1 MTKTH
6 RKAGT
11 SSDESFNRHYAAI
24 WGEERWQNSLLPA
37 LQKPTRYACLLNRY
51 SSLEAAKQ
59 CVSDADA
66 DADAE
71 LASLPLPQIESK
83 NPSHLPPNCF
93 VKYTKP
99 TSDSQTL
106 LPSSQP
112 FPAPE
117 PPGEQLQTHWNL
129 DAASLLVAHLLDVRH
144 AENVLDLCAA
154 PGGKSIAL
162 SQNIWQHLH
171 VDDSPAK
178 QRAIQQ
184 CPLRAGTLHSNEAD
198 APRQRR
204 LAANLHGYL
213 PKALFDARNVTAL
226 RVDGTNPK
234 AEYELRVKTA
244 SGTVGYDKVLVD
256 APCSSERHIIQAHIK
271 AKAGGRVADEMAN
284 WRPGLSKRLAETQL
298 KLLMAGLKAARLG
311 GTVMYATCSI
321 EPTENDSVIEKMLS
335 QVEKERKKGAK
346 WSVKV
351 GFNEGHGDEVL
362 EAQLIQDWAEK
373 TKHGWIVLPDHSSGS
388 NWGPLFF
395 AVLTKV
401 PS

>member
-6 RKAGT
+6 RKAAT
-11 SSDESFNRHYAAI
+11 SSEDSFNRHYAGI
-24 WGEERWQNSLLPA
+24 WGDERWQDSLLSA
-37 LQKPTRYACLLNRY
+37 LQKPTRYACMLNRY

-59 CVSDADA
+59 CVSNPDT
-66 DADAE
+66 E
-71 LASLPLPQIESK
+71 LRPLPLPRVESK
-83 NPSHLPPNCF
+83 NESDLPSNCF
-93 VKYTKP
+93 VKYKRATE
-99 TSDSQTL
+99 DSQTAS
-106 LPSSQP
+106 PSSES

-117 PPGEQLQTHWNL
+117 PSGVHLQTHWNL
-129 DAASLLVAHLLDVRH
+129 DAASLLVAHLLNVQHGDH
-144 AENVLDLCAA
+144 VLDLCAA

-171 VDDSPAK
+171 ADDSPAK
-178 QRAIQQ
+178 QRAMQQ
-184 CPLRAGTLHSNEAD
+184 RPLRVGTLHSNEAD
-198 APRQRR
+198 GPRQRR
-204 LAANLHGYL
+204 LAANLQGYL
-213 PKALFDARNVTAL
+213 PKALFDSRDVTAL
-226 RVDGTNPK
+226 RVDGTNSK

-284 WRPGLSKRLAETQL
+284 WRPGSSKRLAETQL
-298 KLLMAGLKAARLG
+298 KLLMAGLKAVRLG
-311 GTVMYATCSI
+311 GTVVYATCSV

-351 GFNEGHGDEVL
+351 GFNEGRGNEEL
-362 EAQLIQDWAEK
+362 EAELIREWAEK
-373 TKHGWIVLPDHSSGS
+373 TKHGWIVLPDHSSGGG
-388 NWGPLFF
+388 WGPLFF
-395 AVLTKV
+395 AFLTKV